1 MLGTAEKRKRKMP
14 ASTRESLMTLEAYSK
29 VRKEFRSN
37 VMAHKKARTVGLGD
51 HITLL
56 FEDEMTMRYRC
67 CSLSS

>member
-1 MLGTAEKRKRKMP
+1 MP
-14 ASTRESLMTLEAYSK
+14 AITRESLMTLEAYSK

-56 FEDEMTMRYRC
+56 FEDEMTMRYQIQEMLRVERIFEDGGI
-67 CSLSS
+67 